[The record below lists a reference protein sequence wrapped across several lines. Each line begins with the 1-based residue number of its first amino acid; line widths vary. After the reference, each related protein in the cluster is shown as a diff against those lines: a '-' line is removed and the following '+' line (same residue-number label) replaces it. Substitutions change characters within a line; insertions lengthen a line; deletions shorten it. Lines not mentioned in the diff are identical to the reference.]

1 MIWHENFKATMTTVS
16 VAILNWV
23 TIRTICKRWNVS
35 AEGSSM
41 FWPSIT
47 LMSTLWL
54 MPSFIYD
61 KKSLFPEVL
70 HVIELKWD
78 ESVICT
84 AAIQIHL
91 DKKECT
97 AMSQRVL
104 YSHSWYKPLWTEVFD
119 AVIAVIFEQIQ
130 TGKQFY

>member
-1 MIWHENFKATMTTVS
+1 
-16 VAILNWV
+16 
-23 TIRTICKRWNVS
+23 
-35 AEGSSM
+35 
-41 FWPSIT
+41 
-47 LMSTLWL
+47 